1 MPEWLRG
8 MTRNHLGSPAQVE
21 VLLASFFISVF
32 YFCFCKCMLVSLKD
46 PHSASVEDTVVKVSL
61 LVR

>member
-1 MPEWLRG
+1 
-8 MTRNHLGSPAQVE
+8 
-21 VLLASFFISVF
+21 
-32 YFCFCKCMLVSLKD
+32 MLVSLKD